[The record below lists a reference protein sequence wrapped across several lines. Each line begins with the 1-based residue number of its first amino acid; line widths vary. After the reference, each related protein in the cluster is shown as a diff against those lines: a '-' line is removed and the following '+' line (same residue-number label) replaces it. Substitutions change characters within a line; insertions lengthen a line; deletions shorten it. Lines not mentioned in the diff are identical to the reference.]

1 MRELTVAEFLGQEP
15 MPNNALVFSERAN
28 KRVVGST

>member
-1 MRELTVAEFLGQEP
+1 MRELTVGEFLGQEP
-15 MPNNALVFSERAN
+15 VPKNALVFSERAN